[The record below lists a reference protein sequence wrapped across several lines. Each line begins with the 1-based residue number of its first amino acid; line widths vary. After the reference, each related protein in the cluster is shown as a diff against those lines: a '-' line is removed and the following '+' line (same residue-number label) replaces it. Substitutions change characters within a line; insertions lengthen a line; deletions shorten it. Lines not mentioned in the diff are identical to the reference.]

1 MTHTTPYRLD
11 FNHCYGILAATNKRQ
26 GCTVMNTSL
35 EQAQQFLNHFAN
47 QQVPMIGFCT
57 PTLIDISAAH
67 CEVMLPLNERTQN
80 HLACLY
86 FGALSV
92 GADITG
98 GFLAMMAIQQSQQPI
113 ELLFKDFTADF
124 KRRANGDTH
133 FICHDG
139 EHIKSMIE
147 NTLETGNRVNHPLS
161 ITAHVPTLSDQPVA
175 QFTLTLSLKYRPT
188 TDS

>member
-1 MTHTTPYRLD
+1 MT
-11 FNHCYGILAATNKRQ
+11 NI
-26 GCTVMNTSL
+26 SL
-35 EQAQQFLNHFAN
+35 EQAQQSLKHFAH

-57 PTLIDISAAH
+57 PTLIDISRAH

-98 GFLAMMAIQQSQQPI
+98 GFLAMMTIEQSQQPI

-133 FICHDG
+133 FTCHDG
-139 EHIKSMIE
+139 EHIQSMIQ
-147 NTLETGNRVNHPLS
+147 NTLKTGNRVNHPLS
-161 ITAHVPTLSDQPVA
+161 ITAHVPTLSEKPVA
-175 QFTLTLSLKYRPT
+175 QFTLTLSLKYRPII
-188 TDS
+188 DS

>member
-1 MTHTTPYRLD
+1 M
-11 FNHCYGILAATNKRQ
+11 NNKQ
-26 GCTVMNTSL
+26 GRIMINTSL
-35 EQAQQFLNHFAN
+35 EHAQQSLDHFAN
-47 QQVPMIGFCT
+47 EQVPMIGFCT
-57 PTLIDISAAH
+57 PTLIDISAKH

-133 FICHDG
+133 FVCHEG
-139 EHIKSMIE
+139 EQIQSMIQT
-147 NTLETGNRVNHPLS
+147 TLDTGERVNHPLT
-161 ITAHVPTLSDQPVA
+161 ITAHVPSLSDKPVA

-188 TDS
+188 T